1 VFAEVIRGRF
11 GGKAAVDTA
20 VDSGPYMLP
29 DAARVGLPVLD
40 QAHAALLARL
50 NAAHRALSSGEEA
63 EARLQ
68 LERLRS
74 DLVTHFDIE
83 EQIMQGLGFSGMRDQ
98 VRRHATNTA
107 QFDKICRASLSRGS
121 LAVADLD
128 LCFQSLIDEIMRGDV
143 DLKSHFQTMGSR
155 RAAQEGA

>member
-20 VDSGPYMLP
+20 VDSGPYVLP
-29 DAARVGLPVLD
+29 NAARIGLPVLD

-50 NAAHRALSSGEEA
+50 NAAHRDLSSGHEA

-68 LERLRS
+68 LEMLRS

-83 EQIMQGLGFSGMRDQ
+83 EQIMQGLGFAGMRGQ
-98 VRRHATNTA
+98 VRRHATITA
-107 QFDKICRASLSRGS
+107 KFDEICRASLSRGS
-121 LAVADLD
+121 FTVSDLD
-128 LCFQSLIDEIMRGDV
+128 LCFQNLIDEVMRGDV

-155 RAAQEGA
+155 RSAQEGA

>member
-11 GGKAAVDTA
+11 GGKAV
-20 VDSGPYMLP
+20 VDSGPYVLP
-29 DAARVGLPVLD
+29 DAARIGLSVLD
-40 QAHAALLARL
+40 QAHVVLVARL
-50 NAAHRALSSGEEA
+50 NAAHHALSTGHEA

-68 LERLRS
+68 VEMLRS

-83 EQIMQGLGFSGMRDQ
+83 EQIMQGLGFAGMRDQ
-98 VRRHATNTA
+98 VRRHATSTA
-107 QFDKICRASLSRGS
+107 QFDEICRASLSRGCFT
-121 LAVADLD
+121 VADLD
-128 LCFQSLIDEIMRGDV
+128 LCFQNLIDEVMRGDV